1 MTRKDAAVPATDLFS
16 HDNLLRMDET
26 VREVFGTMLGMEV
39 ASGPSHNACVRCGE
53 HTAHIGFAGVISG
66 HCEIN
71 LSRNASTAIASAM
84 LGGTEVDAKSD
95 AICDAVGELCNMLAG
110 GWKDRLPCLSAA
122 CHITVPV
129 RSCDL
134 HAHPRDEEPAPRL
147 EDLLVSHR
155 SYTFG
160 GQHLL
165 QLTLAH
171 ARPSSGEASRH

>member
-1 MTRKDAAVPATDLFS
+1 MTRPSSPIPATELFS
-16 HDNLLRMDET
+16 PANLLRMDET
-26 VREVFGTMLGMEV
+26 VKEVFGTMLGMEV
-39 ASGPSHNACVRCGE
+39 SADPPTSSPHSGE
-53 HTAHIGFAGVISG
+53 HTAHIGFCGVISG

-84 LGGTEVDAKSD
+84 LGGIEVDSRSD
-95 AICDAVGELCNMLAG
+95 AVCDAIGELCNMLAG
-110 GWKDRLPCLSAA
+110 GWKDRLPCLSAK

-134 HAHPRDEEPAPRL
+134 HAHALDDAPALRV
-147 EDLLVSHR
+147 EDLLISHR

-165 QLTLAH
+165 QLTLAQ
-171 ARPSSGEASRH
+171 AR